1 MTLRA
6 LLEVA
11 GLAIGVASLAY
22 TAYSVAMGR
31 KTARA
36 QFWLDL
42 RDRFAKH
49 DPVHRK
55 LRPGGEWAEPG
66 SGPKSA
72 EDWADLEAYLGLFE
86 HCEVML
92 AERLIDLSTF
102 QAIYEYRIRNILAN
116 HAIVQEK
123 LVKRAAGWLR
133 FINLVRRLR
142 LQIPD
147 AAA

>member
-1 MTLRA
+1 MTLRTF
-6 LLEVA
+6 LEFA

-22 TAYSVAMGR
+22 TAYSVAIGR

-36 QFWLDL
+36 QFWLDV
-42 RDRFAKH
+42 RERFAKH

-55 LRPGGEWAEPG
+55 LRPGGEWAQRG
-66 SGPKSA
+66 SGPNSP

-92 AERLIDLSTF
+92 SERLIDLSTF
-102 QAIYEYRIRNILAN
+102 KAIYEYRIRNILAN
-116 HAIVQEK
+116 QIIVQEK
-123 LVKRAAGWLR
+123 LVKLAAGWLR
-133 FINLVRRLR
+133 FISLVRRLG